1 MMNTPFMRYC
11 TWVLAAVSLCLLFIS
26 IPYHDFYVDEAFIG
40 EYAYFFARDG
50 YVHSHFWEGYL
61 RQDEYVVLHHHLAT
75 WSGALMLKLF
85 GVHLWAVRLVSL
97 LSGGV
102 IVFTLWQLTT
112 RFGQW
117 QKQQAILALA
127 ALLLIPSFFYHVKC
141 FRPEVETAAFGF
153 LSFAAL
159 FIGLMHE
166 QVSKRQRTIAVILA
180 GAFAGAA
187 MLTHLAGCMY
197 AGAGVLML
205 LRAKRW
211 QSAVLF
217 ACAALV
223 VFSPYPIDMCLHA
236 DLARLQASQPQS
248 QAKFLWHWWTPL
260 QHLLDEQQRFFRKPQ
275 FIFVSVFSL
284 ALLAATWRN
293 PKPLRRFL
301 RLYFAALIVVLGVM
315 LEDKRDYFALYAP
328 FLALIIADAAPDVW
342 SRGRVAKIVSGIC
355 AIAFIGYGI
364 YFQITDA
371 LHKENVSEL
380 NREITRSI
388 PDGARC
394 LAPLNLMYNEIGRL
408 HFIAFNQAF
417 ATMEGDRPTITAGSL
432 KQFCDIRGIEYVIVN
447 RFGEERDVI
456 ADAENHASELDS
468 AFVTLQHTSDYWL
481 LQRRKN

>member
-1 MMNTPFMRYC
+1 MTPSTLYRLGLVCAAFGAAL
-11 TWVLAAVSLCLLFIS
+11 LALS

-102 IVFTLWQLTT
+102 IMVALWQLTT
-112 RFGQW
+112 RSWRW

-153 LSFAAL
+153 LSFATL
-159 FIGLMHE
+159 FVGLMHE
-166 QVSKRQRTIAVILA
+166 QISKQKRTIAVILA

-205 LRAKRW
+205 LRVKRW
-211 QSAVLF
+211 QSTALF
-217 ACAALV
+217 ACVALV
-223 VFSPYPIDMCLHA
+223 VFSPYPIDMWLHA

-275 FIFVSVFSL
+275 FIMVSVFSL
-284 ALLAATWRN
+284 ALLVATWRN
-293 PKPLRRFL
+293 PSHLRRFL
-301 RLYFAALIVVLGVM
+301 RWYCAALFVVLGVM

-328 FLALIIADAAPDVW
+328 FLALLIADAAPDVW
-342 SRGRVAKIVSGIC
+342 SKGRIAKIVCGIC
-355 AIAFIGYGI
+355 SVAFIGYGI

-380 NREITRSI
+380 NRDITQSI

-408 HFIAFNQAF
+408 HLIAFNQAF

-432 KQFCDIRGIEYVIVN
+432 KQFCDIRAIEYVIVN

-456 ADAENHASELDS
+456 ADAEKHAAELDS
-468 AFVTLQHTSDYWL
+468 AFITLQRTSDYWL
-481 LQRRKN
+481 LQCRKN